1 MAFQTLKR
9 AGCCIGLL
17 AVALACSQPTTA
29 QDGAIHMSV
38 TTSGFEPSN
47 IKAKKGV
54 PLKLVITRKT
64 DQTCAKEIVIDEYD
78 IHAKLPLNT
87 PVTVA
92 FTPNKSGQLRYGCA
106 MNKMVSGVLTI
117 ED

>member
-9 AGCCIGLL
+9 AGWGVGLL

-29 QDGAIHMSV
+29 QDGAVHMSV
-38 TTSGFEPSN
+38 TTNGFEPNN
-47 IKAKKGV
+47 IKAKKDV

-64 DQTCAKEIVIDEYD
+64 DQTCAKEIVIDEYN
-78 IHAKLPLNT
+78 IHEKLPLDT
-87 PVTVA
+87 PVTVS

-117 ED
+117 E